1 MPLIKS
7 IIFVY
12 IRMLFVMLL
21 SFITSSYVFKNLG
34 VNDYGIYSVVG
45 GVVVILAFLNN
56 AMVATTQRYLSFN
69 LKDQNKIIEIFRIS
83 KTIHLFVALIV
94 FIVAETFGL
103 YFVNHFLNFDSS
115 RIEAVNL
122 VYQFSLFSMIIM
134 ILNVPYMSIILVHQK
149 MSFYAL
155 VGVIDAVLKFGL
167 AYLLFFIE
175 QDKLSFYA
183 AIIFIISIFTYSF
196 YYFYAL
202 KNFSYIKNTQYI
214 FSFKKMKEMIN
225 FASWNLLGVFAGLG
239 QNVGVNVLLNIY
251 FKPEINSS
259 RALSLQIYNAINNV
273 NSNAQTVYTPLIITK
288 LSQKKQDTNEYVYF
302 FSKLGFF
309 LICFMLVPVYFY
321 LDTLLKFWI
330 DLIPEYLEVFLKI
343 MFIELL
349 LLSLSGPLH
358 SLLQGDGN
366 IKWYQIIV
374 SGLLLFNIPI
384 GWILYEKKFDPD
396 AIYYVSLFLTL
407 AALIFRIVLLN
418 QRKLINLSQYI
429 VKVFSPV
436 ITLVVIFFVINN
448 IVNNILLKVV
458 VLDFIVLLFLVFS
471 FMHVV
476 NISEIFSKIR
486 RGK

>member
-1 MPLIKS
+1 
-7 IIFVY
+7 
-12 IRMLFVMLL
+12 MLFVMLL

-56 AMVATTQRYLSFN
+56 AMIATTQRYLSFN

-259 RALSLQIYNAINNV
+259 R
-273 NSNAQTVYTPLIITK
+273 
-288 LSQKKQDTNEYVYF
+288 
-302 FSKLGFF
+302 
-309 LICFMLVPVYFY
+309 
-321 LDTLLKFWI
+321 
-330 DLIPEYLEVFLKI
+330 
-343 MFIELL
+343 
-349 LLSLSGPLH
+349 
-358 SLLQGDGN
+358 
-366 IKWYQIIV
+366 
-374 SGLLLFNIPI
+374 
-384 GWILYEKKFDPD
+384 
-396 AIYYVSLFLTL
+396 
-407 AALIFRIVLLN
+407 
-418 QRKLINLSQYI
+418 
-429 VKVFSPV
+429 
-436 ITLVVIFFVINN
+436 
-448 IVNNILLKVV
+448 
-458 VLDFIVLLFLVFS
+458 
-471 FMHVV
+471 
-476 NISEIFSKIR
+476 
-486 RGK
+486 